1 MSRIPSRRRARRV
14 EVDTSR
20 QEALTQS
27 RRSSS
32 PSGTAPRLPASGR
45 ASTILRVGLRQPWHG
60 DLYHRALTLSWPRFF
75 AVAAMVYLLANAAF
89 ALLFLARP
97 GSITNAH
104 EGSFADAFFFSVQTF
119 GTIGYGVMA
128 PATAWANTVM
138 TLETL
143 TGIMLVALT
152 TGVMF
157 ARVSRPTARVLFA
170 KVAVVS
176 RYDGVPTLMVRMG
189 NERLSQ
195 IIQAEV
201 TMSVVRN
208 ERTSDGH
215 TMRRFY
221 DLELARDHT
230 PVFAMSFQAM
240 HHMTASSPLYGAT
253 HASLLADEAE
263 LIVTVSGLDE
273 TMGANVHARASYL
286 PEEIRYGHRYLDIF
300 GVTPDGRRAIDYRR
314 FHDSEAVER

>member
-1 MSRIPSRRRARRV
+1 MSRIPSRSRTKRV

-20 QEALTQS
+20 PEALTQS
-27 RRSSS
+27 RQ
-32 PSGTAPRLPASGR
+32 GTSMRMPATGR
-45 ASTILRVGLRQPWHG
+45 ASTILRVGLRQAWHG
-60 DLYHRALTLSWPRFF
+60 DLYHRALTLRWPSFF
-75 AVAAMVYLLANAAF
+75 GVAAVVYLLANAVF
-89 ALLFLARP
+89 ALLFLAQA
-97 GSITNAH
+97 GSITNARD
-104 EGSFADAFFFSVQTF
+104 GSFADAFFFSVQTF

-128 PATAWANTVM
+128 PATTWANIVM
-138 TLETL
+138 TMETL

-157 ARVSRPTARVLFA
+157 ARVSRPTARVLFS

-176 RYDGVPTLMVRMG
+176 NYDGVPTLMVRMG

-221 DLELARDHT
+221 DLKLARDRT
-230 PVFAMSFQAM
+230 PVFAMSFQVM
-240 HHMTASSPLYGAT
+240 HHMVEGSPLFGAT
-253 HASLLADEAE
+253 HASLVADEAE

-286 PEEIRYGHRYLDIF
+286 PDEIRYGHRYVDIF
-300 GVTPDGRRAIDYRR
+300 GVTPEGRRAIDYRR
-314 FHDSEAVER
+314 FHDSEAV